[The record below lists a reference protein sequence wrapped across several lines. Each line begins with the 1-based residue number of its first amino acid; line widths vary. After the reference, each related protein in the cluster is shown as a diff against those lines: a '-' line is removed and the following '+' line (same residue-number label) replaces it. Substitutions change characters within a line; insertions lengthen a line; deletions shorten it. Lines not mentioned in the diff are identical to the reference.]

1 MHNAAPCRSITCA
14 IGRYGVVVA
23 ASSCTVLLCARGKT
37 HHVYDSIHFSKL
49 PTGLVVS
56 ADGSL
61 AASISSDKTAK
72 IFDVLNFDMIAM
84 LRLSFVPSCA
94 EWLFKVVTALVLCCF
109 FPFVF
114 IFSLFVLWFPLVC

>member
-1 MHNAAPCRSITCA
+1 M
-14 IGRYGVVVA
+14 
-23 ASSCTVLLCARGKT
+23 
-37 HHVYDSIHFSKL
+37 
-49 PTGLVVS
+49 S

-94 EWLFKVVTALVLCCF
+94 EWLFKVGTLHT
-109 FPFVF
+109 
-114 IFSLFVLWFPLVC
+114 